1 MKIEKIGIMQGR
13 LSEKE
18 KDVIQFFPLK
28 NWEKEFT
35 IAAEVGFSHIEW
47 VVDSQGCEINPLFIK
62 NEWNKI
68 KKITRQNNISIPAVC
83 HDLLINFPLQSINAE
98 VSKKSFSILD
108 KTIEACDNLGIKF
121 IEIPLVG
128 NASLKNK
135 KSYELLLNVL
145 SKFNKKAER
154 SGVTFVLETDL
165 KPSQNVILM
174 EMMDGLPVG
183 LNFDM
188 GNSSYWGFDPDNEI
202 PKIGPWIKNVHIK
215 DCTPEDYTLPL
226 GKGNVDF
233 DKVFS
238 LLKSQNYNGLFILQ
252 AAPAKNGDE
261 KKISKQY
268 LDFSQKY
275 IY

>member
-1 MKIEKIGIMQGR
+1 MTNLANKIEIRSI
-13 LSEKE
+13 
-18 KDVIQFFPLK
+18 
-28 NWEKEFT
+28 
-35 IAAEVGFSHIEW
+35 
-47 VVDSQGCEINPLFIK
+47 IK
-62 NEWNKI
+62 NSIEQNLAFVCSISELEQRLNANKI
-68 KKITRQNNISIPAVC
+68 Q
-83 HDLLINFPLQSINAE
+83 Q
-98 VSKKSFSILD
+98 
-108 KTIEACDNLGIKF
+108 G
-121 IEIPLVG
+121 G
-128 NASLKNK
+128 N
-135 KSYELLLNVL
+135 
-145 SKFNKKAER
+145 
-154 SGVTFVLETDL
+154 
-165 KPSQNVILM
+165 QNVILM
-174 EMMDGLPVG
+174 EMMDGLSVG

-215 DCTPEDYTLPL
+215 DCTPEAYTLPL

-268 LDFSQKY
+268 LDFSQKF